1 MNLEAVKKLKEEY
14 LSVYEAYGGNES
26 TFNAL
31 FDTIVSRMKNRPKE
45 LHRLDLRE
53 HDWFMS
59 EKMVGMMLYVDLF
72 ADNLIGLI
80 DKIDYLKEL
89 GITYVHLMPLLL
101 PRKGENDGGYAVENY
116 KEIDPSLGSLK
127 DFTKVLSAF
136 RYHGIDV
143 CIDYVLNHTADTH
156 EWALKALEGDEKY
169 QDMFIM
175 YDNREIPD
183 IYDRFVPEV
192 LPDKSPGNFTYIEK
206 IDKWVFTSFSSFQWD
221 LNFKNPY
228 VFEQM
233 VDIMLFIANQGVNM
247 IRLDAI
253 AFMWKEPGTTCRNLP
268 QVHDLLH
275 LFHLVKEIACPSV
288 ALLGEAIVEPDEIFK
303 YFGKYDNEKE
313 EQRVEC
319 GILYNANLMVDLFNS
334 LATRDVRLL
343 ESDARRYH
351 IPKTGCFM
359 NYIRCHDDIG
369 WGFNEDTIAYFG
381 LDPYMHKQFLINFY
395 SDRFEGSF
403 SKGEIYQYNP
413 KNHDARTNGTLASLL
428 GLEKASERNDERERQ
443 MAHYRIRL
451 IMAMIFS
458 QPGIPLL
465 YSGDEIATL
474 NDQSYKKDMH
484 KSAEGRWVHRAKF
497 DWERAKKRTDLHTN
511 EGLVFQFIKR
521 ISMIRKT
528 HPIFNSKAEYTILSL
543 GNTHVY
549 GFLKQLENQT
559 MICLFNFSEDHQYFS
574 ADVLRKYTD
583 KTILTDLITDKIV
596 TMNEDAVKMFPYESL
611 WLV

>member
-1 MNLEAVKKLKEEY
+1 MNLEAVKHLKEEY
-14 LSVYEAYGGNES
+14 LSIYGEYGGDEAS
-26 TFNAL
+26 FNAL
-31 FDTIVSRMKNRPKE
+31 FDTIVSRMKSRPKQ

-72 ADNLIGLI
+72 ADNLMGLV

-116 KEIDPSLGSLK
+116 KEIDPSLGSLTEFK
-127 DFTKVLSAF
+127 KVLNAF
-136 RYHGIDV
+136 REQEIDV

-156 EWALKALEGDEKY
+156 EWALKALEGDQKY
-169 QDMFIM
+169 QDMYIM

-183 IYDRFVPEV
+183 IYDQFVPEV
-192 LPDKSPGNFTYIEK
+192 LPDKNPGNFTYVEK
-206 IDKWVFTSFSSFQWD
+206 INKWVFTSFSSFQWD

-233 VDIMLFIANQGVNM
+233 VDVMLFIANLGVNM

-253 AFMWKEPGTTCRNLP
+253 AFMWKEPGTTCRNLK
-268 QVHDLLH
+268 QAHELLH

-303 YFGKYDNEKE
+303 YFGHVE
-313 EQRVEC
+313 EQSVHQRIEC
-319 GILYNANLMVDLFNS
+319 GVLYNANLMVDLFNS
-334 LATRDVRLL
+334 LATRDTRLL
-343 ESDARRYH
+343 TSDAQRYH

-369 WGFNEDTIAYFG
+369 WGFNEDTVEYFG
-381 LDPYMHKQFLINFY
+381 MNPYLHKQFLIDFY
-395 SDRFEGSF
+395 AGRFAGSF

-428 GLEKASERNDERERQ
+428 GLEIAKERHDEREREL
-443 MAHYRIRL
+443 AHYRIKL
-451 IMAMIFS
+451 ILALIFS

-484 KSAEGRWVHRAKF
+484 KQAEGRWVHRAKF
-497 DWERAKKRTDLHTN
+497 DWKRAKKRHDLHTD
-511 EGLVFQFIKR
+511 EGRVFQYVKK
-521 ISMIRKT
+521 ISAIRRG
-528 HPIFNSKAEYTILSL
+528 HPIFNSKAEYEILTFD
-543 GNTHVY
+543 NIHVY
-549 GFLKQLENQT
+549 GFVKRTKERT
-559 MICLFNFSEDHQYFS
+559 MICLFNFSENHQYFS
-574 ADVLRKYTD
+574 VDQLRDITH
-583 KTILTDLITDKIV
+583 KTILSDLITDKMV
-596 TMNEDAVKMFPYESL
+596 TMNEAQFKLFPYESL